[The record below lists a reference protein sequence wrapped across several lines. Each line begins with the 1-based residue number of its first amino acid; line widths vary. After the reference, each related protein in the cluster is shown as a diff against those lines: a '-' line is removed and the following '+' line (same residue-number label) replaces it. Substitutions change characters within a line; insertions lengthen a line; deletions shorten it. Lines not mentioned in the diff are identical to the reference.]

1 MSDNET
7 GWLIERA
14 GQWYAAAPHTS
25 WTVRQALFPLDQENW
40 TGDANRALRFARK
53 VDAETLIRFVG
64 WQNAA
69 ATEHMFL
76 NVTIGSPGKL
86 LDRRTSCV

>member
-25 WTVRQALFPLDQENW
+25 WTVRQALFPLDKENW

-76 NVTIGSPGKL
+76 NATGAPDG
-86 LDRRTSCV
+86 R